1 MLRAS
6 ARLIQCEAA
15 VPYVECNTAA
25 LNGRCL
31 ATLAAIALIAERLL
45 LIGICFLDVPR
56 FRENWLRVLPG
67 LLRALFIRKRD

>member
-15 VPYVECNTAA
+15 DPCEEFNTAV
-25 LNGRCL
+25 LNCECV

-45 LIGICFLDVPR
+45 LIGICFLDAPR
-56 FRENWLRVLPG
+56 FRENWFRVG
-67 LLRALFIRKRD
+67 FIKHEFPSP